1 MRNRYSLFSSMQM
14 ELITGRRCTWI
25 HVIAIFM
32 TVVASNAASADRTFP
47 VRKYEDGTI
56 AIVSNHTQITGSR
69 TAFRGD
75 VWLSKIN
82 GGKGGYLME
91 TIKNTRKLNATLVS
105 IKAQLR
111 PVGCVENNTK
121 SALFNFTTNE
131 YFNCT
136 CKTGWMGQDCATA
149 APSPPPSPPPPLFL
163 TSLVEYA
170 TQPKLYASDAAVED
184 FFGSS
189 LSLYGD
195 TALIGAY
202 FDDDN
207 GKTNSGSVYV
217 FTRSSTDGG
226 TFTQQGKLRASDPA
240 EGDRFGSFVSLYGD
254 TALIG
259 APYVD
264 DDVASPEKYDVGSVY
279 VFTRSSTDDGTFTEQ
294 SKLHASDATGN
305 DYFGMSVSLYGDTA
319 LIGAIIRNDDKGKSY
334 SGSVYVFTRS
344 SDDGTFTQ
352 QSKLHASDAAERDRF
367 GWYVSLYGNTALIG
381 APLVDDDVASPE
393 KRNVGSVYVFTR
405 SSVDGGTFTQQSKLH
420 ASDAAVDDAF
430 GMSVSLYGDT
440 ALIGA
445 IGDDDNGKTGSGSVY
460 VFKAPAT

>member
-1 MRNRYSLFSSMQM
+1 MRSRYSLFSSIQM
-14 ELITGRRCTWI
+14 ELITGRRCGTWI

-111 PVGCVENNTK
+111 PVGCDENNTK

-184 FFGSS
+184 FFGASV
-189 LSLYGD
+189 SLYGD

-217 FTRSSTDGG
+217 FTRSSTDG
-226 TFTQQGKLRASDPA
+226 
-240 EGDRFGSFVSLYGD
+240 
-254 TALIG
+254 
-259 APYVD
+259 
-264 DDVASPEKYDVGSVY
+264 
-279 VFTRSSTDDGTFTEQ
+279 
-294 SKLHASDATGN
+294 
-305 DYFGMSVSLYGDTA
+305 
-319 LIGAIIRNDDKGKSY
+319 
-334 SGSVYVFTRS
+334 
-344 SDDGTFTQ
+344 TFTQ

-367 GWYVSLYGNTALIG
+367 G
-381 APLVDDDVASPE
+381 
-393 KRNVGSVYVFTR
+393 
-405 SSVDGGTFTQQSKLH
+405 
-420 ASDAAVDDAF
+420 
-430 GMSVSLYGDT
+430 
-440 ALIGA
+440 
-445 IGDDDNGKTGSGSVY
+445 
-460 VFKAPAT
+460 